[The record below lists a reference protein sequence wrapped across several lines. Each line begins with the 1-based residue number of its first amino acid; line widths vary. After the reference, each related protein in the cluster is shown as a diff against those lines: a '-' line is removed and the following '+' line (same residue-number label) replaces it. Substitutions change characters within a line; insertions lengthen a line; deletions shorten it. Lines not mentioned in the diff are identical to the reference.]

1 MKKKVIN
8 IFKNENKIAL
18 IGIVMIVI
26 FTVSFFVS
34 YQYEWKN
41 AIEMPHVIEDEGEIT
56 GNNIELTGDN
66 FIEQSIKLK
75 TDEMTGISI
84 YLGTVDK
91 KCKEVSVKLI
101 DENKKKVGE
110 WNINKKNVKD
120 GYYELPMDKEKK
132 KVKDEEYKLEIN
144 IKSDGKI
151 KIPTCK
157 QEIKSSV
164 LRINGIQDKKEI
176 IGYKIINGTHTGLKY
191 FAIAVWCGV
200 IGCFTV
206 GIRKMIQKKEKSK
219 VFVSIAM
226 LLGILYM
233 FSLAPFSIPDEYA
246 HFATAYA
253 QSSMLMG
260 KDAVD
265 ENGNVLME
273 ENIWKRGHEV
283 TKDSYVEEVY
293 GFFQK
298 GNNGNIISTRTMLSG
313 VQLGYIPQVIGITL
327 ARVCG
332 AGAIQIIM
340 AGRFCALLFYCLSM
354 FWAIRIMPCNKEMLM
369 IIGLFPMTLQQ
380 VMSYSYDSI
389 LIDASFVLI
398 ALIVSKIV
406 KKNKIK
412 KSEIALMIIIIMI
425 ISSLKFVYLP
435 ILLLSLYIEPI
446 VFDNKKSAYALGTI
460 LLSGC
465 VVLGTRLITIQEAIK
480 STDVYSIKTISLGY
494 CINNPIAIFELL
506 WRTLER
512 VSSDYLGQMIS
523 SPLGY
528 LDIGIPNII
537 LIAFIILFIGSAL
550 QSENSEIILKK
561 NIKRMSLLIFFSI
574 GLLIMIAL
582 MLSWTPL
589 DATLIQGVQ
598 GRYFIPVLP
607 LIGIAMQNRTIVIRK
622 DISSYLI
629 LGAMFFNVYTIYFV
643 ALSGISK

>member
-1 MKKKVIN
+1 
-8 IFKNENKIAL
+8 
-18 IGIVMIVI
+18 
-26 FTVSFFVS
+26 
-34 YQYEWKN
+34 
-41 AIEMPHVIEDEGEIT
+41 
-56 GNNIELTGDN
+56 
-66 FIEQSIKLK
+66 
-75 TDEMTGISI
+75 
-84 YLGTVDK
+84 
-91 KCKEVSVKLI
+91 
-101 DENKKKVGE
+101 
-110 WNINKKNVKD
+110 
-120 GYYELPMDKEKK
+120 
-132 KVKDEEYKLEIN
+132 
-144 IKSDGKI
+144 
-151 KIPTCK
+151 
-157 QEIKSSV
+157 
-164 LRINGIQDKKEI
+164 
-176 IGYKIINGTHTGLKY
+176 
-191 FAIAVWCGV
+191 
-200 IGCFTV
+200 
-206 GIRKMIQKKEKSK
+206 
-219 VFVSIAM
+219 
-226 LLGILYM
+226 
-233 FSLAPFSIPDEYA
+233 
-246 HFATAYA
+246 
-253 QSSMLMG
+253 
-260 KDAVD
+260 
-265 ENGNVLME
+265 
-273 ENIWKRGHEV
+273 
-283 TKDSYVEEVY
+283 
-293 GFFQK
+293 
-298 GNNGNIISTRTMLSG
+298 
-313 VQLGYIPQVIGITL
+313 
-327 ARVCG
+327 
-332 AGAIQIIM
+332 
-340 AGRFCALLFYCLSM
+340 
-354 FWAIRIMPCNKEMLM
+354 
-369 IIGLFPMTLQQ
+369 MTLQQ

>member
-41 AIEMPHVIEDEGEIT
+41 AIEMPHVIENEGEIT

-120 GYYELPMDKEKK
+120 GYYELPLDKEKK
-132 KVKDEEYKLEIN
+132 KVKDEEYMLEIN

-298 GNNGNIISTRTMLSG
+298 
-313 VQLGYIPQVIGITL
+313 
-327 ARVCG
+327 
-332 AGAIQIIM
+332 
-340 AGRFCALLFYCLSM
+340 
-354 FWAIRIMPCNKEMLM
+354 
-369 IIGLFPMTLQQ
+369 
-380 VMSYSYDSI
+380 
-389 LIDASFVLI
+389 
-398 ALIVSKIV
+398 
-406 KKNKIK
+406 
-412 KSEIALMIIIIMI
+412 
-425 ISSLKFVYLP
+425 
-435 ILLLSLYIEPI
+435 
-446 VFDNKKSAYALGTI
+446 
-460 LLSGC
+460 
-465 VVLGTRLITIQEAIK
+465 
-480 STDVYSIKTISLGY
+480 
-494 CINNPIAIFELL
+494 
-506 WRTLER
+506 
-512 VSSDYLGQMIS
+512 
-523 SPLGY
+523 
-528 LDIGIPNII
+528 
-537 LIAFIILFIGSAL
+537 
-550 QSENSEIILKK
+550 
-561 NIKRMSLLIFFSI
+561 
-574 GLLIMIAL
+574 
-582 MLSWTPL
+582 
-589 DATLIQGVQ
+589 
-598 GRYFIPVLP
+598 
-607 LIGIAMQNRTIVIRK
+607 
-622 DISSYLI
+622 
-629 LGAMFFNVYTIYFV
+629 
-643 ALSGISK
+643 